1 MQTNYQHPFKECGP
15 TAIVDYCANGT
26 LATLAL
32 SECVIALR
40 LGHLSPGRTDS
51 VSEKVDRLFKTHLEE
66 CEAALYGAV
75 MAPDSLVEEHLRVE
89 CIHEHLRRQNS
100 ELQMMMEGGE

>member
-1 MQTNYQHPFKECGP
+1 MQTNYQHPFSECSPGD
-15 TAIVDYCANGT
+15 IVDYCANGT

-32 SECVIALR
+32 SECVIALK

-51 VSEKVDRLFKTHLEE
+51 VSEKTDRLFKTHLEE
-66 CEAALYGAV
+66 CENALYAAA
-75 MAPDSLVEEHLRVE
+75 MNPETLVEEHLRIE

>member
-32 SECVIALR
+32 SECVLSLR
-40 LGHLSPGRTDS
+40 LGSLAPGRTDS
-51 VSEKVDRLFKTHLEE
+51 VSEKVERLFKTHTAE
-66 CEAALYGAV
+66 CEDALYSAV
-75 MAPDSLVEEHLRVE
+75 MDPESLVEEHLRVE

>member
-1 MQTNYQHPFKECGP
+1 MQTNYQHPFKQCGP

-40 LGHLSPGRTDS
+40 LGHLAPSRTDS
-51 VSEKVDRLFKTHLEE
+51 VSEKVERLFKTHLEE
-66 CEAALYGAV
+66 CENALYAAV
-75 MAPDSLVEEHLRVE
+75 MAPEILVEEHLRVE

-100 ELQMMMEGGE
+100 ELQMMMQGGE